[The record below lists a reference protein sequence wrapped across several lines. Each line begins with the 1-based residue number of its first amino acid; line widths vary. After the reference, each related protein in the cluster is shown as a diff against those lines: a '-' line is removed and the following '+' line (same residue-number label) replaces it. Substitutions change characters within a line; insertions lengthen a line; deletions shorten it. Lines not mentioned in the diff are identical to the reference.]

1 MKSCKNTISLFAA
14 VALIFGSCQKESFT
28 EKTEVEVNQEE
39 STVENQ
45 RWIPWV
51 VSGVVR
57 IVIKLS
63 EGQYYATYYPN
74 GNMQSQGCSGVGTCA
89 MGGSIDTGNDW
100 EEISSSDY
108 THELDLSSNS
118 GIIAVTNEDKL
129 ILGVEDARC
138 ENDFFESL
146 FYSDKIEITR
156 ELKIDNAYLLNR
168 FGLASPILI
177 EVGEYEVYSRDG
189 LTFIQVD
196 LP

>member
-1 MKSCKNTISLFAA
+1 MKSFKNKISLFAV
-14 VALIFGSCQKESFT
+14 VALMFGSCQKESVT
-28 EKTEVEVNQEE
+28 EKSEVEANQGE
-39 STVENQ
+39 STIENQ
-45 RWIPWV
+45 RWLPWV
-51 VSGVVR
+51 VSGVVS

-89 MGGSIDTGNDW
+89 MGGSIDTGNEW
-100 EEISSSDY
+100 EEISSLEY

-118 GIIAVTNEDKL
+118 GIVAVTNEEKL

-138 ENDFFESL
+138 ENDFYESL
-146 FYSDKIEITR
+146 FYSNKILITR

-168 FGLASPILI
+168 FGLTAPVII

-189 LTFIQVD
+189 MTFIQVD

>member
-1 MKSCKNTISLFAA
+1 MKSYKNTISLFAI
-14 VALIFGSCQKESFT
+14 VALMFGSCQKESIT
-28 EKTEVEVNQEE
+28 EKTKVKANQEE
-39 STVENQ
+39 STMDNQ
-45 RWIPWV
+45 RWVPWV
-51 VSGVVR
+51 VFGVVR

-63 EGQYYATYYPN
+63 EGQYYATYYEN

-100 EEISSSDY
+100 EEISSLEY
-108 THELDLSSNS
+108 THELDLSSSS
-118 GIIAVTNEDKL
+118 GIIAVTNDGKL

-138 ENDFFESL
+138 ENEFYESL
-146 FYSDKIEITR
+146 FYSVKIDISR

-168 FGLASPILI
+168 FGLTSPVLI
-177 EVGEYEVYSRDG
+177 EKGEYQVYSRDG